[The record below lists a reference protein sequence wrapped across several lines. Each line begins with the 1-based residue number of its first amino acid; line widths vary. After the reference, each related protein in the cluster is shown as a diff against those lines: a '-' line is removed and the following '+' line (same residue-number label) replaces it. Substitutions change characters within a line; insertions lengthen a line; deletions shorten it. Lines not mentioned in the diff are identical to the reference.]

1 VRISLIASAVPGL
14 HIHASLTR
22 SLIMTKLIS
31 ALRSCLLA
39 FVIAIALRHTPTLAQ
54 QAVATP
60 QPSPAAVEPQAE
72 ALPTSA
78 MVLFN
83 VVPKTAPIKCTIGTN
98 NVVVDGTAEAI
109 GPGFTT
115 GLIPWRPEKE
125 PLRAEAKGYLAA
137 ELKPFLKP
145 GETPVVLLTEGPSG
159 QLAFRLIPN
168 AATRDGGFYDAINL
182 TPDSI
187 LQITVDGKP
196 VSLVKGKRAR
206 LSTKKKM
213 TYALPKGQPETL
225 EAGDDPPQ
233 HLIIFHRSATGRTE
247 CAVVPDM
254 LMQ

>member
-1 VRISLIASAVPGL
+1 
-14 HIHASLTR
+14 
-22 SLIMTKLIS
+22 
-31 ALRSCLLA
+31 
-39 FVIAIALRHTPTLAQ
+39 
-54 QAVATP
+54 
-60 QPSPAAVEPQAE
+60 
-72 ALPTSA
+72 

-83 VVPKTAPIKCTIGTN
+83 LVPKTAPIKCTIGTN

-109 GPGFTT
+109 GPGFST

-137 ELKPFLKP
+137 ELKPFLKA
-145 GETPVVLLTEGPSG
+145 GETPVVLLTESPSG

-168 AATRDGGFYDAINL
+168 AATRDGGFYDAINF
-182 TPDSI
+182 TPDSS

-196 VSLVKGKRAR
+196 VSLAKGKRAR

-213 TYALPKGQPETL
+213 TYALPKGQPQTL

-233 HLIIFHRSATGRTE
+233 HLIIFYRSATGRTE